1 MNINSY
7 ESEYY
12 KQANHN
18 LLALWKIIAMV
29 LFIAYIGEFL
39 KGNRTF
45 SYLCIFTVFTFL
57 PLVITSIFNKKTNYD
72 SKKVKYIGING
83 YLLFYIF
90 VLFTTVSSIAWVYII
105 PMASILVVY
114 NDKKI
119 MRYTYGG
126 AIFINLIYIARLI
139 AIGNNLPLDIT
150 NYEIQMAC
158 LILSGMFLYKTMDL
172 NIFANNKVKTEIE
185 NSLHDPLTQS
195 YNRNFIFEYFNK
207 ITLKSL
213 TDTGV
218 SFILIDI
225 DNFKKLNDTKGHDF
239 GDKVLVTLCQ
249 AVNNILKQYDDAY
262 LIRMGGDEFAIVSTN
277 FTKEN
282 SLKLVNKIKTDFNNL
297 FIEKMIDV
305 TFSIGISNSLIDNCN
320 SYIELYNLADKRLY
334 NSKNNGKN
342 MATYN

>member
-39 KGNRTF
+39 KGN
-45 SYLCIFTVFTFL
+45 
-57 PLVITSIFNKKTNYD
+57 
-72 SKKVKYIGING
+72 
-83 YLLFYIF
+83 
-90 VLFTTVSSIAWVYII
+90 
-105 PMASILVVY
+105 
-114 NDKKI
+114 
-119 MRYTYGG
+119 
-126 AIFINLIYIARLI
+126 
-139 AIGNNLPLDIT
+139 
-150 NYEIQMAC
+150 IQMAC